1 MMHLGA
7 CPAQSRLTTPN
18 RPLRAK
24 SDRIGEGQKIASFR
38 WLALRPEGPG
48 AVPLGKD
55 CKALTI
61 SSSEMRTAGGTRED
75 GMGGGAACG
84 CFPSMMSNT
93 LVDVGVM
100 PAEERIW
107 IALQY

>member
-1 MMHLGA
+1 MHLGA

-18 RPLRAK
+18 KPLRAK
-24 SDRIGEGQKIASFR
+24 SDQIGEGQKIASFR
-38 WLALRPEGPG
+38 WLALRLEGPG
-48 AVPLGKD
+48 DFPLGND

-61 SSSEMRTAGGTRED
+61 SEMRTAGGTGED

-84 CFPSMMSNT
+84 RFPSMISNT

-107 IALQY
+107 IALRY